1 MLFGYNFISKM
12 KQMAFNC
19 KWCIHLILVGLMIG
33 CQGQNLSIQP
43 ETSTLSNDFDR
54 NPPFE
59 YKMPAQLSNI
69 DTSDGWA
76 QDGQKILL
84 TGTVFL
90 PDSKTPAAGIVL
102 YYYHTDIHGIYA
114 MDPAKNY
121 NMPKNELG
129 QTHGYLRGWIKT
141 DSTGRYEIYTILPG
155 AYPGRGEPKHIHVY
169 IKESDQDL
177 PYYIDDFV
185 FDDDPLLT
193 SAKRVKLENRGG
205 SGVIRF
211 GAQGD
216 LLIGER
222 NIILGLNIK
231 GYQNGT
237 FTKSLSGKNIGEEVL
252 SFTPYHAFGPDK
264 GTKTCPVCKY
274 GWFHGIV
281 YFVGNGADWSAIK
294 KWLVFLEAESEKR
307 KEYLKVYLVYG
318 NDQNYSKKDRMNQ
331 LEKLGAEL
339 KLKNTALTFVPSL
352 TDQESDVYLNA
363 INQQVENT
371 ILVYR
376 RNTIIAKYIDAPAIP
391 ANFTEIS
398 MLLDETSTGYFKLP
412 RPIYEE

>member
-1 MLFGYNFISKM
+1 MLFDYIFISKM

-19 KWCIHLILVGLMIG
+19 KWCIHLIFVGIMIG
-33 CQGQNLSIQP
+33 CQGQNLTIQP
-43 ETSTLSNDFDR
+43 ESSTLSNDFDR

-59 YKMPAQLSNI
+59 YKMPNQLSNI
-69 DTSDGWA
+69 DTSDGWT

-114 MDPAKNY
+114 MDPAKKY

-141 DSTGRYEIYTILPG
+141 DSTGSYEIYTILPG

-169 IKESDQDL
+169 IKESDQDS

-185 FDDDPLLT
+185 FDDDPLLI
-193 SAKRVKLENRGG
+193 SAKRNKLENRGG

-211 GAQGD
+211 ADQDG

-222 NIILGLNIK
+222 NIILGLNVK
-231 GYQNGT
+231 GYQKGT

-294 KWLVFLEAESEKR
+294 KWLVFLESESEKR

-412 RPIYEE
+412 RPIYVE

>member
-1 MLFGYNFISKM
+1 
-12 KQMAFNC
+12 MAFNC
-19 KWCIHLILVGLMIG
+19 KWYIHLIFVGLMIG

-43 ETSTLSNDFDR
+43 ESSTLSNDFDR
-54 NPPFE
+54 NPPYE
-59 YKMPAQLSNI
+59 YKMPSQLSSI
-69 DTSDGWA
+69 DTSDGWT

-90 PDSKTPAAGIVL
+90 PDAKTPAAGIVL
-102 YYYHTDIHGIYA
+102 YYYHTDVHGIYA
-114 MDPAKNY
+114 MNPAKKY

-185 FDDDPLLT
+185 FDEDPLLT
-193 SAKRVKLENRGG
+193 SAKRNKLENRGG

-211 GAQGD
+211 GDQGG

-222 NIILGLNIK
+222 NIILGLNVK
-231 GYQNGT
+231 GYQKGT

-294 KWLVFLEAESEKR
+294 KWLVFLESESEKR

-318 NDQNYSKKDRMNQ
+318 NDQNYSKADRIKR
-331 LEKLGAEL
+331 LEELGVEL

-352 TDQESDVYLNA
+352 TDQESEVYLNA
-363 INQQVENT
+363 INQEVENT

-376 RNTIIAKYIDAPAIP
+376 RNTIIAKYVNAPAIP

-398 MLLDETSTGYFKLP
+398 KLLDETSTGYFKLP

>member
-1 MLFGYNFISKM
+1 
-12 KQMAFNC
+12 
-19 KWCIHLILVGLMIG
+19 
-33 CQGQNLSIQP
+33 
-43 ETSTLSNDFDR
+43 
-54 NPPFE
+54 
-59 YKMPAQLSNI
+59 
-69 DTSDGWA
+69 
-76 QDGQKILL
+76 
-84 TGTVFL
+84 
-90 PDSKTPAAGIVL
+90 
-102 YYYHTDIHGIYA
+102 
-114 MDPAKNY
+114 
-121 NMPKNELG
+121 MPKNELG

>member
-1 MLFGYNFISKM
+1 
-12 KQMAFNC
+12 MAFNC
-19 KWCIHLILVGLMIG
+19 KWCIHLILAGLMIG
-33 CQGQNLSIQP
+33 FQGQNLSIQP
-43 ETSTLSNDFDR
+43 ESSTLSNDFDR

-59 YKMPAQLSNI
+59 YKMPTQLSSI
-69 DTSDGWA
+69 DTSDGWT

-114 MDPAKNY
+114 MDSGKKY

-141 DSTGRYEIYTILPG
+141 DSTGKYEIYTILPG
-155 AYPGRGEPKHIHVY
+155 AYPGRGEPKHIHGY
-169 IKESDQDL
+169 IKESDQDS

-185 FDDDPLLT
+185 FDDDPLLS

-211 GAQGD
+211 ADQDG

-222 NIILGLNIK
+222 NIILGLNVK
-231 GYQNGT
+231 GYQKGT

-264 GTKTCPVCKY
+264 GTKTCSVCKY

-294 KWLVFLEAESEKR
+294 KWLVFLESESEKR

-318 NDQNYSKKDRMNQ
+318 NDQNYSKADRIKR
-331 LEKLGAEL
+331 LEELGAEL

-363 INQQVENT
+363 INQHVENT

-376 RNTIIAKYIDAPAIP
+376 RNTIIAKYVNAPASP

>member
-1 MLFGYNFISKM
+1 MGFIR
-12 KQMAFNC
+12 
-19 KWCIHLILVGLMIG
+19 KWFFHLILFEMMVG
-33 CQGQNLSIQP
+33 CQGQNHVMQPASALLS
-43 ETSTLSNDFDR
+43 EDFDR
-54 NPPFE
+54 SPPLD

-69 DTSDGWA
+69 DTSDGWY
-76 QDGQKILL
+76 QNGQKILL

-114 MDPAKNY
+114 MDPAKKY

-155 AYPGRGEPKHIHVY
+155 AYPERGEPKHIHVY
-169 IKESDQDL
+169 IKETGQDS

-193 SAKRVKLENRGG
+193 SAKRIKLENRGG

-211 GAQGD
+211 GDQEG
-216 LLIGER
+216 LKIGER
-222 NIILGLNIK
+222 NIILGLNVPRYQK
-231 GYQNGT
+231 GA
-237 FTKSLSGKNIGEEVL
+237 FSKSLSGKSIGEEVL
-252 SFTPYHAFGPDK
+252 SFTPFHAFGPDK

-281 YFVGNGADWSAIK
+281 YFAGNDANWSVIK
-294 KWLVFLEAESEKR
+294 KWLVFLEAEGEKR

-318 NDQNYSKKDRMNQ
+318 NDQNYSKKDRLKE
-331 LEKLGAEL
+331 LEELGADL

-352 TDQESDVYLNA
+352 TDQDSDVYLNE
-363 INQQVENT
+363 INQEVENT
-371 ILVYR
+371 ILIYR
-376 RNTIIAKYIDAPAIP
+376 RNIIIGKYVNAQ
-391 ANFTEIS
+391 ANPVNFSEIS
-398 MLLDETSTGYFKLP
+398 RLLDETSVGYFKLK
-412 RPIYEE
+412 RPIYKE

>member
-1 MLFGYNFISKM
+1 
-12 KQMAFNC
+12 MAFNC

-59 YKMPAQLSNI
+59 YKMPAQLSSI

-307 KEYLKVYLVYG
+307 KEYLK
-318 NDQNYSKKDRMNQ
+318 
-331 LEKLGAEL
+331 
-339 KLKNTALTFVPSL
+339 
-352 TDQESDVYLNA
+352 
-363 INQQVENT
+363 
-371 ILVYR
+371 
-376 RNTIIAKYIDAPAIP
+376 
-391 ANFTEIS
+391 
-398 MLLDETSTGYFKLP
+398 
-412 RPIYEE
+412 